1 MIDLYYWPTPNGWK
15 VTIFLEESGLPY
27 QVIPVNIGRG
37 DQHAEDFRRIN
48 PNGRIP
54 AIVDHAP
61 ADGGEPVTIFESG
74 AILQYLAEKTGRFLP
89 QGLRERYAVLQW
101 VFWQVGGMG
110 PMAGQ
115 LSHFVNYAPEKME
128 YPLERYRS
136 EYVRLLSV
144 MNRQLEESEF
154 LCGEYSIA
162 DMAAWPWLTP
172 YKRFEVA
179 LDAMPHLRRWHDT
192 VKIRDAVRRGVD
204 VGKDM
209 RTFQKPDDEARSNLF
224 GRAG

>member
-61 ADGGEPVTIFESG
+61 ADGGEPMTIFESG

-172 YKRFEVA
+172 YKRFEVT